1 MQTLEYL
8 TSFLLFYLVIPFYPL
23 FYYCITK
30 YNFWNLFNYSCTKG
44 NMKAFVTK
52 PGGLGI
58 FVTGEYK
65 TLKNL
70 IRYGVKPYIKE
81 TVNVEVYH
89 NWDNRYGA
97 PDKVVEVTAVLG

>member
-1 MQTLEYL
+1 MR
-8 TSFLLFYLVIPFYPL
+8 
-23 FYYCITK
+23 
-30 YNFWNLFNYSCTKG
+30 
-44 NMKAFVTK
+44 AFVVK
-52 PGGLGI
+52 PGGLAK

-89 NWDNRYGA
+89 NWDNRYGK
-97 PDKVVEVTAVLG
+97 PDQVVEVAAVLRRL